1 METRLLAL
9 FAVILLVL
17 SGCAGIKM
25 GQTKE
30 QAAALADLSH
40 VGVKGV
46 TITFVKGQPPD
57 TTFTNTPLDIV
68 VELRNEGAYP
78 VSGGVATISGYD
90 AQWINLQP
98 QQKTFNLEP
107 KTKFNTFGGYDTA
120 QFSSSTIYL
129 PRGTDNLDQNFLA
142 SVCYRYRTEARIP
155 VCIDPNPTSVLEN
168 EACRVT
174 QAVPGIAGGQGG
186 PVSVTAIRE
195 DAAPGQ
201 VSFLITI
208 ANQGDGTVIEQASLG
223 RCPGELKFNDVDNV
237 QYSVKMSGIG
247 GVCKPDYKARLSNK
261 QGTIQCT
268 FTLSDTV
275 SSAYQTVLE
284 INLDYGYMSQKAK
297 TVRIKS
303 FT

>member
-1 METRLLAL
+1 MKKRTLAL
-9 FAVILLVL
+9 FAVFLLVL
-17 SGCAGIKM
+17 SGCAGVKF

-46 TITFVKGQPPD
+46 TINFVKGQPPD
-57 TTFTNTPLDIV
+57 VSFTNTPLDIV

-78 VSGGVATISGYD
+78 VSGGVVSISGYD
-90 AQWINLQP
+90 SQWINLQP
-98 QQKTFNLEP
+98 QEKIFSLEP

-120 QFSSSTIYL
+120 QFSSSNIYL
-129 PRGTDNLDQNFLA
+129 PRGTDTLDQNFLA
-142 SVCYRYRTEARIP
+142 SVCYKYRTESRIP
-155 VCIDPNPTSVLEN
+155 VCIDPNPTSILEN

-174 QAVPGIAGGQGG
+174 QSVSGISGGQGG

-201 VSFLITI
+201 VSFLISI
-208 ANQGDGTVIEQASLG
+208 ANQGDGTVIEQASLSK
-223 RCPGELKFNDVDNV
+223 CPGELKFGDVDNV
-237 QYSVKMSGIG
+237 QYSVKMSGTT
-247 GVCKPDYKARLSNK
+247 GVCKPDYKSRLSNK
-261 QGTIQCT
+261 QGVIQCT
-268 FTLSDTV
+268 FTLTNAV
-275 SSAYQTVLE
+275 SPAYQTVLE

-297 TVRIKS
+297 MVKLKS

>member
-1 METRLLAL
+1 MEKRALAL

-30 QAAALADLSH
+30 QAAALTDLSH
-40 VGVKGV
+40 IGVKGV
-46 TITFVKGQPPD
+46 TVTFVKGQPPD
-57 TTFTNTPLDIV
+57 TIFTNTPLDIV

-78 VSGGVATISGYD
+78 VSGGVVTISGYD
-90 AQWINLQP
+90 ATWLNIQP
-98 QQKTFNLEP
+98 QEKSFNLEA

-120 QFSSSTIYL
+120 QFSSSNIYL

-155 VCIDPNPTSVLEN
+155 VCIDPNPTSILEN

-208 ANQGDGTVIEQASLG
+208 ANQGDGVVVEQASLG

-237 QYSVKMSGIG
+237 QYSVRMSGVS
-247 GVCKPDYKARLSNK
+247 GVCKPDYKTRLSNK
-261 QGTIQCT
+261 QGTIHCT
-268 FTLSDTV
+268 FTLSDSV

-284 INLDYGYMSQKAK
+284 INLDYGYMSQKSK